1 MQEKRIEEFWSNQK
15 SSLHREDNSNFYKKI
30 ALEHFSLLKEAN
42 ATSGIV
48 DLGCGAGE
56 LLKHL
61 CLLTKIEVAIDNSPS
76 MICEAK
82 QSLSN
87 LFTGILI
94 EGDFIRYLSTS
105 SHQVWMT
112 TAGINQYSNE
122 SNLKYVLNLFLNNKK
137 SQFFFLFD
145 CIDPIR
151 YDFVEF
157 ISYKNT
163 YTKTKKFFGLIN
175 FYKKLRILLRLFL
188 NKNLS
193 ETVYLGSPNM
203 GYAQRPS
210 FWFKICNQKNLDVE
224 IISSRYY
231 EYRYH
236 VVIKKITS

>member
-1 MQEKRIEEFWSNQK
+1 MQEKPIQEFWSNQK
-15 SSLHREDNSNFYKKI
+15 SSLHREHNSNFYKKI

-42 ATSGIV
+42 ATSGII

-61 CLLTKIEVAIDNSPS
+61 CNLAKIEVAIDNSAS
-76 MICEAK
+76 MISEAK
-82 QSLSN
+82 KRLSSLFS
-87 LFTGILI
+87 GILI
-94 EGDFIRYLSTS
+94 KGDFIRYLPTS
-105 SHQVWMT
+105 SHRVWMT

-122 SNLKYVLNLFLNNKK
+122 SNLKHVLNLFLSNKK
-137 SQFFFLFD
+137 SQFFFFFD

-151 YDFVEF
+151 YGLVEF
-157 ISYKNT
+157 ISYKNK
-163 YTKTKKFFGLIN
+163 YIETKKFFGLFN
-175 FYKKLRILLRLFL
+175 FYKKLRTLLHFIL

-193 ETVYLGSPNM
+193 ETVYLGSPGM

-210 FWFKICNQKNLDVE
+210 FWFKICNKKNLDIE

-236 VVIKKITS
+236 VIIKKK